1 MPQLTPVIGN
11 GGITA
16 SVLSGDLRINRKALV
31 DRKVKPKF
39 DDVEEKLRKVR
50 EDIRRLETGYGGDL
64 DKIAEELAVL
74 QDNMKFDELK
84 KDMKMPKMQ
93 KRRLPSMSLTLL
105 DHIFGL
111 PKSPMRG
118 PRASQKL

>member
-31 DRKVKPKF
+31 DRKVKPKL

-64 DKIAEELAVL
+64 DKIAEELAEL

-84 KDMKMPKMQ
+84 KDMKI
-93 KRRLPSMSLTLL
+93 LA
-105 DHIFGL
+105 G
-111 PKSPMRG
+111 
-118 PRASQKL
+118 